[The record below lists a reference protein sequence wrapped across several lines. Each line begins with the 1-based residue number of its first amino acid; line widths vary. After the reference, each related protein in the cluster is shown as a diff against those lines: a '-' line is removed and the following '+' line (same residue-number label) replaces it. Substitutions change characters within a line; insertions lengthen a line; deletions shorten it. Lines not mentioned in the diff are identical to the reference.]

1 MDILET
7 VDIMLI
13 VLHRT
18 MVEML
23 KITIS
28 EQIIRKT
35 TYKTLF
41 QQNTQN
47 LTKENLD
54 NWVTHVFFQEDD
66 VE

>member
-47 LTKENLD
+47 LTEENLD
-54 NWVTHVFFQEDD
+54 DWVTHVFFQEDD

>member
-54 NWVTHVFFQEDD
+54 DWVTHVFFQEDD

>member
-47 LTKENLD
+47 LTKENVD
-54 NWVTHVFFQEDD
+54 DWATHVFFQEDD

>member
-7 VDIMLI
+7 VDIMPI

-54 NWVTHVFFQEDD
+54 DWVTHVFFQEDD